1 MSDSMASR
9 TKSSSSMTEILIAFD
24 NSKGPNGKRRLVK
37 TLRNP
42 GLVLIRQKFDFRSH
56 WRATRVAAA
65 LGSLRSLPMSALGP
79 KADIAACPGKNFL
92 TDEADG
98 PCGRVLDQGSR
109 RAAHLL
115 RLPRRAPAISG
126 GAGLETPS
134 RSVTPLFKSV

>member
-56 WRATRVAAA
+56 RRATRIAAA
-65 LGSLRSLPMSALGP
+65 LGSLRSLPMSALGQ
-79 KADIAACPGKNFL
+79 KRTSVEQVGMSALCQKQ
-92 TDEADG
+92 T
-98 PCGRVLDQGSR
+98 
-109 RAAHLL
+109 L
-115 RLPRRAPAISG
+115 R
-126 GAGLETPS
+126 
-134 RSVTPLFKSV
+134 

>member
-42 GLVLIRQKFDFRSH
+42 SLVLIRQKFDFRSH

-65 LGSLRSLPMSALGP
+65 LGSLRSLPMSALGR
-79 KADIAACPGKNFL
+79 KRTSTHVRSMSALCQKRTF
-92 TDEADG
+92 
-98 PCGRVLDQGSR
+98 Q
-109 RAAHLL
+109 LL
-115 RLPRRAPAISG
+115 RLYADLLLNNDR
-126 GAGLETPS
+126 
-134 RSVTPLFKSV
+134 